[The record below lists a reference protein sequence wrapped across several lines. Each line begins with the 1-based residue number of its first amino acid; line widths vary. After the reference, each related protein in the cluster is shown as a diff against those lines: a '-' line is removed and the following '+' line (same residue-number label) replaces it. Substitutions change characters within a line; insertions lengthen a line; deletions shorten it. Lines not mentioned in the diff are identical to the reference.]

1 MTRDLDTEG
10 PVPGQERIDVT
21 KPRLLDLFCGA
32 GGAGMGY
39 SQAGFDVIGVD
50 IDPQPNYPFEFHQGD
65 ALKYLL
71 EHYDEFDAL
80 HASPPCQAFTM
91 AQRIQGNNHPDLV
104 TATRNAF
111 ELIGKPWAIENV
123 PGSPLRDPIELC
135 GAMFDLGTYRHRLFE
150 TSFPS
155 AAPTHPEH
163 AARTAKM
170 GRRPQPGEFM
180 HVVGNFSGVDL
191 ARKAMGIDWMTRDEL
206 RESIPPAYTSWIG
219 AQLMTHLHQGEPCDL
234 GPCAAPRGHE
244 GTCLEAS
251 GWAE

>member
-10 PVPGQERIDVT
+10 PVSGQQRIDVGRP
-21 KPRLLDLFCGA
+21 KILDLFCGA

-39 SQAGFDVIGVD
+39 SQAGFDVTGVD

-111 ELIGKPWAIENV
+111 ELIGKPWVIENV
-123 PGSPLRDPIELC
+123 PGSPLRDPVELC
-135 GAMFDLGTYRHRLFE
+135 GAMFGLGTYRHRLFE

-206 RESIPPAYTSWIG
+206 RESIPPAYTRWIG
-219 AQLMTHLHQGEPCDL
+219 TQLMTHLRASEPCNL
-234 GPCAAPRGHE
+234 GPCAAPRGHD

-251 GWAE
+251 GWAT